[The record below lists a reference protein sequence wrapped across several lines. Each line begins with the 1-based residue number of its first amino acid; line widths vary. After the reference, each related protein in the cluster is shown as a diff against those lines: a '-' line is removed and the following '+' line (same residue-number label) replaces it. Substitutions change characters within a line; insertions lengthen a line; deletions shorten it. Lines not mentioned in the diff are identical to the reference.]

1 MAASKSSPISA
12 ADAQFIGEQL
22 GLELHYAKRDATTT
36 RIGNQPK
43 SASKLRFDRDRYARV
58 QVICA
63 AFTAL
68 TGIKP
73 IERPQQDM
81 AQFMSR
87 LGATLD
93 IPAEQPAS
101 QSDIPWD
108 MNSQF

>member
-1 MAASKSSPISA
+1 MAAKSSPISA

-36 RIGNQPK
+36 RIGNQAK
-43 SASKLRFDRDRYARV
+43 SASKLRFDRDRYARM

-73 IERPQQDM
+73 IERPQQDI
-81 AQFMSR
+81 AGFMSR

-93 IPAEQPAS
+93 VPAEQPMP
-101 QSDIPWD
+101 QSDTAPWD
-108 MNSQF
+108 MNF

>member
-1 MAASKSSPISA
+1 MATSKTSISA

-36 RIGNQPK
+36 HIGSQPK
-43 SASKLRFDRDRYARV
+43 STSKLRFDRDHYSRI

-73 IERPQQDM
+73 IERPQQDI
-81 AQFMSR
+81 AGFMNR

-93 IPAEQPAS
+93 VPAEPQS
-101 QSDIPWD
+101 QNDIPWD
-108 MNSQF
+108 MNTQF